1 VTAAEWWWLA
11 AVIVG
16 ALSFV
21 VTLAATTPQVERVA
35 RALVPIVAA
44 LVAAGLIALP

>member
-1 VTAAEWWWLA
+1 MIAAEWWWLA
-11 AVIVG
+11 AVVVG
-16 ALSFV
+16 VLAFV
-21 VTLAATTPQVERVA
+21 VTLVASTPQVERTG